1 MGKFSRIKLILKCN
15 RLENEV
21 QTLNETMKSETWKK
35 KILKLLDVPE
45 EVERLKR
52 ENKRLKK
59 IIEERGWK
67 K

>member
-1 MGKFSRIKLILKCN
+1 MVKFSRIKLLLKCN

-21 QTLNETMKSETWKK
+21 QTLTETMQSEVWQ
-35 KILKLLDVPE
+35 KILKLLDVPSK
-45 EVERLKR
+45 VERLEC
-52 ENKRLKK
+52 ENERLNK

>member
-21 QTLNETMKSETWKK
+21 QALTETMQSEVWQR
-35 KILKLLDVPE
+35 ILKLLDVPSKI
-45 EVERLKR
+45 ERLER
-52 ENKRLKK
+52 ENERLNK

>member
-15 RLENEV
+15 HLENEV
-21 QTLNETMKSETWKK
+21 QTLNETMKSETWK

>member
-1 MGKFSRIKLILKCN
+1 MMIFSRIKLILKCN

-21 QTLNETMKSETWKK
+21 QTLTETMQSEVWQR
-35 KILKLLDVPE
+35 ILKLLDVPSKI
-45 EVERLKR
+45 ERLER
-52 ENKRLKK
+52 ENERLNK

>member
-1 MGKFSRIKLILKCN
+1 MEIFSRIKLILKCN

-21 QTLNETMKSETWKK
+21 QTLTETMQSEVWQR
-35 KILKLLDVPE
+35 ILKLLDVPSKI
-45 EVERLKR
+45 ERLER
-52 ENKRLKK
+52 ENERLNK

>member
-21 QTLNETMKSETWKK
+21 QTLTETMKSETWK

>member
-1 MGKFSRIKLILKCN
+1 MGKFSRIKLLLKCN

-21 QTLNETMKSETWKK
+21 QTLIETMQSEVWQ
-35 KILKLLDVPE
+35 KILKLLDVPSKI
-45 EVERLKR
+45 ERLER
-52 ENKRLKK
+52 ENKLLNK

>member
-21 QTLNETMKSETWKK
+21 QTLTETMQSEVWQR
-35 KILKLLDVPE
+35 ILKLLDVPAKI
-45 EVERLKR
+45 ERLER
-52 ENKRLKK
+52 ENERLNK

>member
-1 MGKFSRIKLILKCN
+1 MGKFSRIKLLLKCN

-21 QTLNETMKSETWKK
+21 QTLNETMKSETWK

>member
-35 KILKLLDVPE
+35 ILKLLDVPE